1 MSYCARGENGMSVDQ
16 DLFTRAIASSEAQQ
30 GKVERLLLEADRT
43 APGFWEP
50 GEGEEIWVP
59 VEGAE
64 IRVLHCVPSRPI
76 ARRPIVL
83 VPGWGVIPAGYQDF
97 YQSVR
102 GKAELYYI
110 ETREK
115 GSSRIRGRKPDMS
128 PGRSARDIGT
138 ALDALG
144 LLGKRDFVLTG
155 VCWGSTLI
163 LQGLREGV
171 LDAPTILAADPM
183 HTLWFPKW
191 LLRYVAPLAPSF
203 LLGALRWLIVAAM
216 IGDME
221 EQTQKGRDYAFAR
234 AADPWRWKR
243 SAQAA
248 KDLELFGALGGVPR
262 EVVVLNGTNDK
273 VHDQSHF
280 PRIANEIPRGRFLY
294 MPTDESNRERCIGA
308 AALEFARVTAVDG
321 VPGTLAEFEK
331 RIR

>member
-1 MSYCARGENGMSVDQ
+1 MTDHQ
-16 DLFTRAIASSEAQQ
+16 DLFSRAIRADDARKGSVEGLLQ
-30 GKVERLLLEADRT
+30 GADRA

-50 GEGEEIWVP
+50 GEGEEIWIP

-64 IRVLHCVPSRPI
+64 IRVLHCVPPRPT
-76 ARRPIVL
+76 ARRSVVL

-102 GKAELYYI
+102 GKAEFYYI

-115 GSSRIRGRKPDMS
+115 GSSRIHGRRPDLS
-128 PGRSARDIGT
+128 PSRSARDIGV

-144 LLGKRDFVLTG
+144 LSGKRDFVLTG

-163 LQGLREGV
+163 LEGLREGV
-171 LDAPTILAADPM
+171 IDAPTVLVADPM

-203 LLGALRWLIVAAM
+203 LLGALRWLIVAAL

-221 EQTQKGRDYAFAR
+221 EQTQKSRDYAFAR
-234 AADPWRWKR
+234 AADPWKWKR

-248 KDLELFGALGGVPR
+248 RDLELFGALGGVR
-262 EVVVLNGTNDK
+262 QEVFVLNGTNDK
-273 VHDQSHF
+273 VHDQSHY
-280 PRIANEIPRGRFLY
+280 PRIAHEIPRGRFLY
-294 MPTDESNRERCIGA
+294 RPTDESNRERCIGA
-308 AALEFARVTAVDG
+308 AALEFARVA
-321 VPGTLAEFEK
+321 AAQ
-331 RIR
+331 

>member
-1 MSYCARGENGMSVDQ
+1 MSFDQ
-16 DLFTRAIASSEAQQ
+16 DLFARAIAAGEAQKQ
-30 GKVERLLLEADRT
+30 GVERLLREADRT

-64 IRVLHCVPSRPI
+64 IRVLHCVPSHPV
-76 ARRPIVL
+76 ASRPIVF
-83 VPGWGVIPAGYQDF
+83 VPGWGVIPAGFQDF

-102 GKAELYYI
+102 GKAELYYV

-115 GSSRIRGRKPDMS
+115 GSSRIHGRKPDMS
-128 PGRSARDIGT
+128 PDRSARDIG
-138 ALDALG
+138 AVLEALG
-144 LLGKRDFVLTG
+144 LRGRRDFVLAG
-155 VCWGSTLI
+155 ACWGSTLV
-163 LQGLREGV
+163 LHGLREGV

-203 LLGALRWLIVAAM
+203 LLGALRWLIVFAL

-221 EQTQKGRDYAFAR
+221 ERTQKGRDYAFAR

-243 SAQAA
+243 TAQAA
-248 KDLELFGALGGVPR
+248 KDLELFRALGAVR
-262 EVVVLNGTNDK
+262 QEVFVLNGTNDK
-273 VHDQSHF
+273 VHDQTHF

-294 MPTDESNRERCIGA
+294 MPTDESNRERCMGA
-308 AALEFARVTAVDG
+308 AALEFAKVTAADRL
-321 VPGTLAEFEK
+321 PRALAQFEK
-331 RIR
+331 AVR

>member
-1 MSYCARGENGMSVDQ
+1 MTDDQ
-16 DLFTRAIASSEAQQ
+16 DLFSVAIRADEARKGSVEHLLQ
-30 GKVERLLLEADRT
+30 GADR
-43 APGFWEP
+43 AALGFWEP
-50 GEGEEIWVP
+50 GEGAEIWIP

-64 IRVLHCVPSRPI
+64 IRVLHCVPPRPT
-76 ARRPIVL
+76 ARRPVVL
-83 VPGWGVIPAGYQDF
+83 VPGWGVTPAGYQDF

-102 GKAELYYI
+102 GKAEFYYI

-115 GSSRIRGRKPDMS
+115 GSSRIRGRWPDLS
-128 PGRSARDIGT
+128 PGRSARDIGA

-144 LLGKRDFVLTG
+144 LSGKRDFVLTG

-163 LQGLREGV
+163 LEGLREGV
-171 LDAPTILAADPM
+171 IDAPTVLVADPM

-203 LLGALRWLIVAAM
+203 LLGALRWLIVAAL

-234 AADPWRWKR
+234 AADPWKWKR

-248 KDLELFGALGGVPR
+248 RDLELFGALGGVR
-262 EVVVLNGTNDK
+262 QEVFVLNGTNDK
-273 VHDQSHF
+273 VHDQSHY
-280 PRIANEIPRGRFLY
+280 PRIANEIPRGRFLF

-308 AALEFARVTAVDG
+308 AALEFARVAAAQG
-321 VPGTLAEFEK
+321 VPRSLAEFEK

>member
-1 MSYCARGENGMSVDQ
+1 MTDHQ
-16 DLFTRAIASSEAQQ
+16 DLFSRAVTADEARKGRVEDLLQ
-30 GKVERLLLEADRT
+30 GADRA

-50 GEGEEIWVP
+50 GEGEEIWIP

-64 IRVLHCVPSRPI
+64 IRVLHCVPPRPT
-76 ARRPIVL
+76 ARRPVVL

-102 GKAELYYI
+102 GKAEFYYI

-115 GSSRIRGRKPDMS
+115 GSSRIHGRRPDLS
-128 PGRSARDIGT
+128 PSRSARDIGA

-144 LLGKRDFVLTG
+144 LSGKRDFVLTG

-163 LQGLREGV
+163 LEGLREGV
-171 LDAPTILAADPM
+171 IEAPTVLVADPM

-191 LLRYVAPLAPSF
+191 LLRCVAPLAPSF
-203 LLGALRWLIVAAM
+203 LLGALRWLIVAAL

-234 AADPWRWKR
+234 AADPWKWKR

-248 KDLELFGALGGVPR
+248 RDLELFGALGGVR
-262 EVVVLNGTNDK
+262 QEVFVLNGTNDK
-273 VHDQSHF
+273 VHDQSHY

-308 AALEFARVTAVDG
+308 AALEFARVAAAQG
-321 VPGTLAEFEK
+321 VPQSLAEFEK